1 MSLSPLVQALVNR
14 LEAAGYARL
23 ATPFR
28 VASVEFQF
36 TAALRGIGARAL
48 DLIIVVDSVTGKH
61 GDTDGFSVRNRIET
75 LSRALDVTQSRYTL
89 SAVLVGAVL
98 ADNVKSLAE
107 TCRVLQVPALSPDA
121 NGALEERDADIL
133 EDQIRLLLPLR
144 LPDADENPDISK
156 TGALDLLLDSLPDD
170 VDDVLVQALI
180 TGSTRGEA
188 GVKVALGRHVDDVLG
203 ALEPEE

>member
-1 MSLSPLVQALVNR
+1 MSFSPLVKALVNR
-14 LEAAGYARL
+14 LEAVGYARL
-23 ATPFR
+23 VTPFR

-36 TAALRGIGARAL
+36 TAALKGIGARAL

-89 SAVLVGAVL
+89 SVVLVGAVL
-98 ADNVKSLAE
+98 ADNVNSLAE
-107 TCRVLQVPALSPDA
+107 TCRVLHVPALSPDA

-156 TGALDLLLDSLPDD
+156 TGALDLLLDSLPED
-170 VDDVLVQALI
+170 VDGVLFQALV

-188 GVKVALGRHVDDVLG
+188 GVRIALGRHIDDVLG